1 MHSDFADSIQQYT
14 MKNVIKYIKAV
25 KFLNQLYVQEHT
37 LIIIEVLISFKIN
50 LASTAYRNQ
59 R

>member
-1 MHSDFADSIQQYT
+1 
-14 MKNVIKYIKAV
+14 MKNLIKYIKAV